1 MRNAKSR
8 LTPALAACTAIVSA
22 SRSIHPLFIESP
34 VDHLFDQPPNRFDH
48 HPVLRGLFASS
59 AVIVSAAGSGAGVT
73 ISVGE
78 GVGAKLSPLETG
90 AGSRTV
96 DRRRG
101 ASGSGMDGS
110 GIIGAGAGAGDA
122 VAKSAIVS
130 C

>member
-1 MRNAKSR
+1 MFEYDHSSN
-8 LTPALAACTAIVSA
+8 
-22 SRSIHPLFIESP
+22 
-34 VDHLFDQPPNRFDH
+34 HLFDQPPNRFDH
-48 HPVLRGLFASS
+48 HPVLRGLLASS

-110 GIIGAGAGAGDA
+110 EITGTGAGAGDI
-122 VAKSAIVS
+122 AKSATVS
-130 C
+130 CVTGSLAAGVEN

>member
-48 HPVLRGLFASS
+48 HPVLRGLLASS
-59 AVIVSAAGSGAGVT
+59 AVIVSTAGSGAAMGA
-73 ISVGE
+73 GE

-110 GIIGAGAGAGDA
+110 EITGT
-122 VAKSAIVS
+122 
-130 C
+130 